1 MPQRAFYKDLKK
13 KLQVWAGLLL
23 LNGHF
28 LAAAA
33 PAKPLAVQEAPAEQH
48 LFYRVAIDGTPAGR
62 MKVAESRGEGLRT
75 SAVELEL
82 VFRRAG
88 STQSLGMASRFVET
102 EGGQP
107 VEAWSSQRL
116 GSSPIE
122 VTYRFLT
129 DEVEIETRQGDNIF
143 RRRVP
148 KTSGWQPPAAA
159 EDATSRAMAAA
170 LAGGPT
176 RFSITSVDPL
186 LGPEPATTVWELE
199 AKSEDIEAGGRRF
212 ATSRWRQTESTAPQ
226 VPAIVWIDAAGEIR
240 RTSTEMAGMAMLI
253 EWTEGEPSL
262 PGEAAGETTGGASAA
277 PEVMTQ
283 TFLRPDRP
291 LPSPRSLD
299 RAVYE
304 LRGEHL
310 DLPEVGYQRV
320 EKIDGGLRLTVD
332 LAVAREESLSPA
344 GLASYLAATVF
355 VNHENGAVRK
365 LHRKALE
372 SAWAG
377 AAPAARAEL
386 LRRFVFGYL
395 EKKDLASVLATASE
409 VAESAS
415 GDCTE
420 HAVLLAA
427 LLRAEGIPS
436 RVVFGLIYI
445 DSFAGQRE
453 IFGYHMWTQ
462 AYLGSRFVD
471 LDATLEAP
479 FDAAHISL
487 GASALEAESSSLA
500 TLHNAMQALSKAKL
514 VVVEPAAPASAAKPG
529 P

>member
-1 MPQRAFYKDLKK
+1 MPRRAFYKVLKK
-13 KLQVWAGLLL
+13 KLQIWAGLLL

-28 LAAAA
+28 LAVEA
-33 PAKPLAVQEAPAEQH
+33 PARPLAALEAPAEQR
-48 LFYRVAIDGTPAGR
+48 LYYRVAIDGTPAGR
-62 MKVAESRGEGLRT
+62 MMVTESRGEGLRT

-102 EGGQP
+102 ADGQP

-122 VTYRFLT
+122 VTYRFLA
-129 DEVEIETRQGDNIF
+129 DGIDIETRQGDNTF

-159 EDATSRAMAAA
+159 DEATQRSIAAA

-176 RFSITSVDPL
+176 RFSVTSVDPL
-186 LGPEPATTVWELE
+186 LGPEPATTTWELE
-199 AKSEDIEAGGRRF
+199 AKSEEIEAGGRRF
-212 ATSRWRQTESTAPQ
+212 ATSRWRQTESMAPQ
-226 VPAIVWIDAAGEIR
+226 VPSIVWLDAAGEIR
-240 RTSTEMAGMAMLI
+240 RTTTEMAGMAMLI
-253 EWTEGEPSL
+253 EWTEGEPPL
-262 PGEAAGETTGGASAA
+262 PGEAAGDAAGGRGAA

-299 RAVYE
+299 RAVYDLIGQDLE
-304 LRGEHL
+304 
-310 DLPEVGYQRV
+310 LPELGYQRV
-320 EKIDGGLRLTVD
+320 SKIDGGLRLTVD
-332 LAVAREESLSPA
+332 LAAAREESLGPA
-344 GLASYLAATVF
+344 GLAPYLGASIF
-355 VNHENGAVRK
+355 INHENGAVRK
-365 LHRKALE
+365 LHRQALE
-372 SAWAG
+372 SAWSG
-377 AAPAARAEL
+377 ASPPARAEL
-386 LRRFVFGYL
+386 LRRFVLGFL
-395 EKKDLASVLATASE
+395 EKKDLESVLATASE
-409 VAESAS
+409 VAVSAS

-427 LLRAEGIPS
+427 LLRADGIPS

-445 DSFAGQRE
+445 DSFAGQRQ

-462 AYLGSRFVD
+462 AYLSGRFVD

-514 VVVEPAAPASAAKPG
+514 VVVEPAVPAAKPG